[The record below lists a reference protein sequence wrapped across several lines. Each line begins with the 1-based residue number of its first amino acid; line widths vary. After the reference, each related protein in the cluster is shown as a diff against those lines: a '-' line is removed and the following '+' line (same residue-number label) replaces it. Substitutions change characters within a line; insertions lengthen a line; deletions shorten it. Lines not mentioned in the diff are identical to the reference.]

1 MDLKSVKLSF
11 MSWTSAKTQWSMNSR
26 FDLFLRSTYD
36 TVCTSQMR
44 VVCTGQMRVVL
55 YTGCIVKH
63 WQASVVEI
71 AFCNIILLMSASIP
85 NLYKEEKNIFPFI
98 TMQRLIRRQG
108 FSSCRLTFGWSV
120 CGVDSWSAISVG
132 GLD

>member
-36 TVCTSQMR
+36 TVCTS
-44 VVCTGQMRVVL
+44 QMRVVL